1 MQRTVYMVSLGCAK
15 NLVDSEVILGAL
27 VQAGW
32 QIVEDAS
39 IAQILLVNT
48 CGFIQSAVEEA
59 VEEILE
65 LAKMKAGFP
74 GKKLVV
80 VGCLV
85 QRYKD
90 QLLSELPEVDLFIG
104 TEGGKDMAGYF
115 EALLGGRPSSRI
127 AIPARQVADSTQ
139 PRLLTTPHF
148 RSSLKITEGCNNRC
162 AYCMIPAIRGRLRS
176 RGMADLVHEAIM
188 LQDKGVQELSLIAQ
202 DLTAYGTER
211 DKKENL
217 RSLLEQLLAA
227 TTIPWLRLMYLYPSG
242 VDDNLL
248 DIMANEPRVVPYL
261 DIPIQHASTR
271 LLAAMNRRYSEDDLY
286 NLVDKIRSRLPAI
299 ALRTTLLV
307 GFPGEQE
314 ADILLLERFLRR
326 TRFDHVGIF
335 AYSNEEGCASEYFPD
350 QCSDHEKEARRRHL
364 LSVQA
369 DISAQVQL
377 KYIGRVEPVLV
388 EGLSG
393 ESDLLLEG
401 RTRFQAPEV
410 DGCVFIVDG
419 EANPGDIVQVHIT
432 EAHVYDLVGE
442 IVATG
447 IQG

>member
-32 QIVEDAS
+32 QVVEDAAA
-39 IAQILLVNT
+39 AQILLVNT

-115 EALLGGRPSSRI
+115 EALLGGRPSTRI
-127 AIPARQVADSTQ
+127 AIPARQVPDSTQ

-148 RSSLKITEGCNNRC
+148 RSSLKITEGCDNRC

-202 DLTAYGTER
+202 DLTAYGSER
-211 DKKENL
+211 DKNENL

-227 TTIPWLRLMYLYPSG
+227 TTIPWLRLMYLYPSR
-242 VDDNLL
+242 VDDDLL
-248 DIMANEPRVVPYL
+248 DIMADEPRLVPYL

-286 NLVDKIRSRLPAI
+286 HLVDKIRSRLPAI

-314 ADILLLERFLRR
+314 ADILLLERFLRQ
-326 TRFDHVGIF
+326 TRFDHVGVF
-335 AYSNEEGCASEYFPD
+335 AYSNEEGCASEHFPD
-350 QCSDHEKEARRRHL
+350 QCSDQEKEARRRHL

-369 DISAQVQL
+369 DISAQVQQ
-377 KYIGRVEPVLV
+377 KYVGRVEPVLV